1 MASNKEDQRKR
12 RRADKIIQ
20 HALAMGNVEAQEAET
35 VAFSARAMVLASLP
49 YRDPGPVPIF
59 ARENGNYSFSIEPG
73 GYAKEGKKISFGYP
87 YGNIPRLLLAWM
99 TTEVVRKKSKELV
112 FGESLRDF
120 MSQLGLQTT
129 GGKEGSIRRLRMQ
142 MTRLFSARI
151 SCAYRHKDK
160 FSVQNVN
167 VVATTHFWWDPLNP
181 VDRTKWEPCGIT
193 LGEEFFQEIIARPVP
208 LDLRVMQAIK
218 QSPLALD
225 IYAWMTY
232 RMSYLKKKTLIPWA
246 SLALQFGSDYTRL
259 RAFKA
264 HFIEQLNAVK
274 ALYCHASFSTE
285 SDSGLTLYPSRPQ
298 VLKVPKDNLL

>member
-1 MASNKEDQRKR
+1 MPEEEERRK
-12 RRADKIIQ
+12 RRADKLIQ
-20 HALAMGNVEAQEAET
+20 QALAMGNVEAQEADT

-49 YRDPGPVPIF
+49 YRDPGDVPIF
-59 ARENGNYSFSIEPG
+59 GRENGIYSLSIEPG
-73 GYAKEGKKISFGYP
+73 GYAKDGKKVSFGYP

-129 GGKEGSIRRLRMQ
+129 GGQEGSIRRLRMQ

-151 SCAYRHKDK
+151 SCAYRHNNKY
-160 FSVQNVN
+160 SIQNVN
-167 VVATTHFWWDPLNP
+167 VAATTHFWWDPLNP
-181 VDRTKWEPCGIT
+181 VDRTKWESCGIT

-225 IYAWMTY
+225 IYMWLTY
-232 RMSYLKKKTLIPWA
+232 RMSYLKRETTIPWP
-246 SLALQFGSDYTRL
+246 SLRLQFGADYTRL
-259 RAFKA
+259 RAFKEN
-264 HFIEQLNAVK
+264 FLEQLRAVK
-274 ALYCHASFSTE
+274 MLYCHASFSTE
-285 SDSGLTLYPSRPQ
+285 SERGLTLYPSRPQ
-298 VLKVPKDNLL
+298 VLKAPKDDNLL